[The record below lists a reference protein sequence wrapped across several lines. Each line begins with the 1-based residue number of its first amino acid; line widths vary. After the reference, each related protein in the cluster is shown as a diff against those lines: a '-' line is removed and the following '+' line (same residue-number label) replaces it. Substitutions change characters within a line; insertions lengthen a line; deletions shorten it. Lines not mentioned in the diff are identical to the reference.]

1 TEREAGRRVS
11 GCCLLYTLAWRTWR
25 SRKAQGPMG
34 ESIKATPKYES
45 CFQGVDCVR
54 AVEDLGLLNIA
65 TGTVMVMDP
74 LMETGEWFTGTTEL
88 FGRKCLATD
97 HWNH

>member
-1 TEREAGRRVS
+1 MVFSSEREAGRRVS
-11 GCCLLYTLAWRTWR
+11 GGCLLYTLAWRTWR

-34 ESIKATPKYES
+34 ESIKATPKRDE
-45 CFQGVDCVR
+45 QVR

-74 LMETGEWFTGTTEL
+74 MMETGEWFTVKTEL
-88 FGRKCLATD
+88 FGRKGLASD